1 MKRGSIYWSSA
12 TASIVVGDSPC
23 YWRGFFNPGLMLKSS
38 ASLLSAPFT
47 IEICARITGRLDSDV
62 LAYVPGL
69 RDFGIDTLK
78 SEAPVNTC
86 LRFA

>member
-1 MKRGSIYWSSA
+1 
-12 TASIVVGDSPC
+12 
-23 YWRGFFNPGLMLKSS
+23 
-38 ASLLSAPFT
+38 
-47 IEICARITGRLDSDV
+47 V

-86 LRFA
+86 LRFAWSRDLEGR